1 VIEQDDV
8 DVVVLAVH
16 GIEGESVTT
25 DLVKS
30 GVVYGSHVQL
40 FDPALSLIS
49 SLGNSGVDL
58 ADFVTSGDQ
67 EQAASLAQSLVA
79 LDDLD
84 IDTLSGLAERGLV
97 SLLEPIAKE
106 EIGTGR
112 SVELFLQRFAE
123 LVNGPR
129 HFVMLD
135 RYAGRVFSE
144 LRSTGDFVVEP
155 GATRRSHEASTA
167 NGLLGHV
174 PNFRTASLEE
184 VLGIRESLSDALPR
198 FRSGVAEVAAT
209 FDTDIDAVA
218 TFDEIDE
225 AWRSVVAPAIVEI
238 EELTNESRFLR
249 SLLSSGLSDGSAIAG
264 SGIGIITA
272 MTSELEGVGGA
283 ISTLI
288 GASIGV
294 ASSAVREMIA
304 GRRAVKR
311 HKFYLLHQVNEV
323 LGG

>member
-1 VIEQDDV
+1 VRLGRGSGVIEQDDV

-123 LVNGPR
+123 LVNGSP
-129 HFVMLD
+129 LC
-135 RYAGRVFSE
+135 
-144 LRSTGDFVVEP
+144 
-155 GATRRSHEASTA
+155 
-167 NGLLGHV
+167 
-174 PNFRTASLEE
+174 
-184 VLGIRESLSDALPR
+184 DA
-198 FRSGVAEVAAT
+198 
-209 FDTDIDAVA
+209 
-218 TFDEIDE
+218 
-225 AWRSVVAPAIVEI
+225 
-238 EELTNESRFLR
+238 
-249 SLLSSGLSDGSAIAG
+249 
-264 SGIGIITA
+264 
-272 MTSELEGVGGA
+272 
-283 ISTLI
+283 
-288 GASIGV
+288 
-294 ASSAVREMIA
+294 
-304 GRRAVKR
+304 
-311 HKFYLLHQVNEV
+311 
-323 LGG
+323 